1 MPMYVTIPLCAL
13 TGATAFMMGALTQQD
28 ISYRR
33 IKRTMVRDPYVYQ
46 CRGRIFSALSLLG
59 RSTQTEPRHKTGLKM
74 PMETPKPPA
83 TPQRRSSAA
92 DADVTT
98 TIRDPP
104 RTTEDLTQMTAE
116 QQAETVAAA
125 MLADSRRSTIL
136 SIESNDNEEVKE
148 RRSSSSTAAALRKL
162 EESNSSSIFELFILW
177 CRAQLHK
184 VIMFM
189 TYSIGRDEPPTT
201 KLSHVA
207 DLMKY
212 GFPGMDEIH
221 VYKNFVLSYDR
232 RNRIAHWVC
241 EHLNS
246 DCLAYR
252 DPKTLQKP
260 NEYAIDP
267 NIADMFSPSMKDFR
281 NSDWVGGHMASPLN
295 YKCDMDK
302 FIESYIFPNIV
313 PISRG
318 LKNNVWLR
326 LEHYVRDLAME
337 TGSVYVYT
345 GPLFMPQRITFR
357 NWAIRHHVMGM
368 NTIAVPTH
376 FFKVIISEERDALPR
391 MEGYVVPNADIDKE
405 MDLNSFMSD
414 IRDIEHFAGL
424 KFYDGAREEI
434 MRGPRDSIDG

>member
-1 MPMYVTIPLCAL
+1 MPIYVTIPLCAL

-33 IKRTMVRDPYVYQ
+33 IKRTMVQDPYVYQ
-46 CRGRIFSALSLLG
+46 CRAGTIGSIDSNRTKAQNWVKKVNGNPKSTCNTTEEIIGSRCG
-59 RSTQTEPRHKTGLKM
+59 CDNDNDNDKRSTKDYSGSNRDDRQSR
-74 PMETPKPPA
+74 
-83 TPQRRSSAA
+83 AA
-92 DADVTT
+92 G
-98 TIRDPP
+98 RDIGGNGGSNVSG
-104 RTTEDLTQMTAE
+104 LTQINHT
-116 QQAETVAAA
+116 
-125 MLADSRRSTIL
+125 
-136 SIESNDNEEVKE
+136 
-148 RRSSSSTAAALRKL
+148 
-162 EESNSSSIFELFILW
+162 
-177 CRAQLHK
+177 
-184 VIMFM
+184 
-189 TYSIGRDEPPTT
+189 DEPPTP

-221 VYKNFVLSYDR
+221 VYKNFILSYDR

-246 DCLAYR
+246 DCLSYR

-326 LEHYVRDLAME
+326 LEHYVRELAME
-337 TGSVYVYT
+337 SGSVYVYT